1 MFGQNDKVTLTLIN
15 LRDIMG
21 NVLPYS
27 FKLPLE
33 SDLPK
38 NVAAMDVFEYQEGIN
53 NGAKK
58 VFSIYVG
65 EKMTLKQLVL
75 KANSF
80 GVVVPENI
88 ELQPDS
94 LLLVK
99 NIMDRKVASAIISKN
114 DIVVENREQLI
125 MVVEEISDKFND
137 INKSLSMVRNLS
149 IKYNKK

>member
-21 NVLPYS
+21 NVLPYF

-33 SDLPK
+33 GDLPK
-38 NVAAMDVFEYQEGIN
+38 NVVAMDVFEYQEGIN

-75 KANSF
+75 KADSF
-80 GVVVPENI
+80 EAVVPENI

-94 LLLVK
+94 LLLVQ
-99 NIMDRKVASAIISKN
+99 NIMDRKVASAIINKN

-137 INKSLSMVRNLS
+137 INKALSMVRNLS
-149 IKYNKK
+149 VKYNKK

>member
-33 SDLPK
+33 GDLPE
-38 NVAAMDVFEYQEGIN
+38 NVVAMDVFLYQEGIN

-65 EKMTLKQLVL
+65 EKMTLKELVL
-75 KANSF
+75 KAKSF
-80 GVVVPENI
+80 EVVVSENN

-94 LLLVK
+94 LLLVQ
-99 NIMDRKVASAIISKN
+99 NIMDRKVASAIINEN

-137 INKSLSMVRNLS
+137 INKSLSIVRNLS

>member
-33 SDLPK
+33 GDLPE
-38 NVAAMDVFEYQEGIN
+38 NVVAMDVFLYQEGIN

-58 VFSIYVG
+58 AFSIYVG
-65 EKMTLKQLVL
+65 EKMTLKELVF
-75 KANSF
+75 KTKSF
-80 GVVVPENI
+80 EVVVSENN
-88 ELQPDS
+88 ELQPGS
-94 LLLVK
+94 LLLVQ
-99 NIMDRKVASAIISKN
+99 NIMDRKVASAIINEN

-125 MVVEEISDKFND
+125 MAVEEISDKFND
-137 INKSLSMVRNLS
+137 INKSLSMIRNLS

>member
-33 SDLPK
+33 GDLPE
-38 NVAAMDVFEYQEGIN
+38 NVVAMDVFLYQEGIN

-58 VFSIYVG
+58 AFSIYVG
-65 EKMTLKQLVL
+65 EKMTLKELVF
-75 KANSF
+75 KAKNF
-80 GVVVPENI
+80 EVVVSENN
-88 ELQPDS
+88 ELQPGS
-94 LLLVK
+94 LLLVQ
-99 NIMDRKVASAIISKN
+99 NIMDRKVASAIINEN

-137 INKSLSMVRNLS
+137 INKSLSMIRNLS

>member
-33 SDLPK
+33 GDLPE
-38 NVAAMDVFEYQEGIN
+38 NVGAMDVFLYQEGIN
-53 NGAKK
+53 IGAKK

-65 EKMTLKQLVL
+65 EKMTLKELVF
-75 KANSF
+75 KAKSF
-80 GVVVPENI
+80 EVVVSENN
-88 ELQPDS
+88 ELEPDS
-94 LLLVK
+94 LLLVQ
-99 NIMDRKVASAIISKN
+99 NIMDRKVASAIINEN

-137 INKSLSMVRNLS
+137 INKSLSMIRNLS

>member
-33 SDLPK
+33 GDLPE
-38 NVAAMDVFEYQEGIN
+38 NVVAMDVFLYQEGIN

-58 VFSIYVG
+58 AFSIYVG
-65 EKMTLKQLVL
+65 EKMTLKELVF
-75 KANSF
+75 KTKSF
-80 GVVVPENI
+80 EVVVSENN
-88 ELQPDS
+88 ELQPGS
-94 LLLVK
+94 LLLVQ
-99 NIMDRKVASAIISKN
+99 NIMDRKVASAIINEN

-137 INKSLSMVRNLS
+137 INKSLSMIRNLS

>member
-33 SDLPK
+33 GDLPE
-38 NVAAMDVFEYQEGIN
+38 NVVAMDVFLYQEGIN

-58 VFSIYVG
+58 AFSIYVG
-65 EKMTLKQLVL
+65 EKMTLKELVF
-75 KANSF
+75 KTKSF
-80 GVVVPENI
+80 EVVVSENN
-88 ELQPDS
+88 ELQPGS
-94 LLLVK
+94 LLLVQ
-99 NIMDRKVASAIISKN
+99 NIMDRKVASAIINEN

-125 MVVEEISDKFND
+125 MAVEEISDKFND
-137 INKSLSMVRNLS
+137 INKSLSMIRNLS
-149 IKYNKK
+149 IKYNK

>member
-33 SDLPK
+33 GDLPE
-38 NVAAMDVFEYQEGIN
+38 NVVAMDVFLYQEGIN

-58 VFSIYVG
+58 AFSIYVG
-65 EKMTLKQLVL
+65 EKMTLKELVF
-75 KANSF
+75 KTKSF
-80 GVVVPENI
+80 EVVVSENN
-88 ELQPDS
+88 ELQPGS
-94 LLLVK
+94 LLLVQ
-99 NIMDRKVASAIISKN
+99 NIMDRKVASAIINEN

-137 INKSLSMVRNLS
+137 INKSLSIVRNLS

>member
-33 SDLPK
+33 GDLPE
-38 NVAAMDVFEYQEGIN
+38 NVVAMDVFLYQEGIN

-58 VFSIYVG
+58 AFSIYVG
-65 EKMTLKQLVL
+65 EKMTLKELVF
-75 KANSF
+75 KTKSF
-80 GVVVPENI
+80 EVVVSENN
-88 ELQPDS
+88 ELQPGS
-94 LLLVK
+94 LLLVQ
-99 NIMDRKVASAIISKN
+99 NIMDRKVALAIINEN

-137 INKSLSMVRNLS
+137 INKSLSMIRNLS

>member
-33 SDLPK
+33 GDLPE
-38 NVAAMDVFEYQEGIN
+38 NVVAMDVFLYQEGIN
-53 NGAKK
+53 IGTKK

-65 EKMTLKQLVL
+65 EKITLKELVF
-75 KANSF
+75 KAKSF
-80 GVVVPENI
+80 EVVVSENS

-94 LLLVK
+94 LLLVQ

-137 INKSLSMVRNLS
+137 INKSLSMIRNLS

>member
-1 MFGQNDKVTLTLIN
+1 
-15 LRDIMG
+15 
-21 NVLPYS
+21 
-27 FKLPLE
+27 
-33 SDLPK
+33 
-38 NVAAMDVFEYQEGIN
+38 
-53 NGAKK
+53 
-58 VFSIYVG
+58 
-65 EKMTLKQLVL
+65 MTLKQLVL
-75 KANSF
+75 KAKSF
-80 GVVVPENI
+80 EVVVPENI

-94 LLLVK
+94 LLLVQ

>member
-33 SDLPK
+33 GDLPK

-75 KANSF
+75 KAKSF
-80 GVVVPENI
+80 EVVVPENN

-94 LLLVK
+94 LLLVQ

-149 IKYNKK
+149 VKYNKK

>member
-33 SDLPK
+33 GDLPE
-38 NVAAMDVFEYQEGIN
+38 NVVAMDVFLYQEGIN

-58 VFSIYVG
+58 AFSIYVG
-65 EKMTLKQLVL
+65 EKMTLKELVF
-75 KANSF
+75 KTKSF
-80 GVVVPENI
+80 EVVVTENN
-88 ELQPDS
+88 ELQPGS
-94 LLLVK
+94 LLLVQ
-99 NIMDRKVASAIISKN
+99 NIMDRKVASAIINEN

-125 MVVEEISDKFND
+125 MAVEEISDKFND
-137 INKSLSMVRNLS
+137 INKSLSMIRNLS
-149 IKYNKK
+149 IKYNK